1 VASDHWPSHQ
11 AIVTSSVY
19 TIRPLKTLGDCQRV
33 VDLEKR
39 VWGYSDGDDVVP
51 AAILIVSA
59 KRGGILLGAFDGSAE
74 MVGFVYSLA
83 AMKDGRPTQ
92 WSHMLGVLPAARDA
106 GLGGE
111 LKKEQRRRA
120 LDMGITLIEWTFD
133 PMQAL
138 NAHLNFAKLGVVVE
152 EYLENLY
159 GESSSPLHQGTP
171 TDRFI
176 AQWRLDAPH
185 VVRRLQSP
193 TLVMLRDEG
202 SFTAPLA
209 LSVVDDGRRLV
220 PRLTETLDARRV
232 AIEIPEGF
240 GNIMAADRAL
250 ALEWRLATRDAFTA
264 YLRRGYRVVDFF
276 FDKERGRG
284 RYLVVKGEGSAI

>member
-1 VASDHWPSHQ
+1 
-11 AIVTSSVY
+11 VTSSVY
-19 TIRPLKTLGDCQRV
+19 TIRPLKTLEDCQRV

-51 AAILIVSA
+51 AAILLVSA

-92 WSHMLGVLPAARDA
+92 WSHMLGVVPSARDA

-120 LDMGITLIEWTFD
+120 LEMGITLIEWTFD

-152 EYLENLY
+152 EYIENLY
-159 GESSSPLHQGTP
+159 GDSSSPLHLGTP

-193 TLVMLRDEG
+193 ALAMLRDEQ
-202 SFTAPLA
+202 SFTAPA
-209 LSVVDDGRRLV
+209 VLSVESVGGRLV
-220 PRLTETLDARRV
+220 PRLGDMPDVGRV
-232 AIEIPEGF
+232 TIEIPERF
-240 GNIMAADRAL
+240 GDIMASDRAL
-250 ALEWRLATRDAFTA
+250 AVEWRLATREAFTT
-264 YLRRGYRVVDFF
+264 YLKRGSRVVDFF
-276 FDKERGRG
+276 FDKEKGRG
-284 RYLVVKGEGSAI
+284 RYLVVRVA

>member
-1 VASDHWPSHQ
+1 VSSTA
-11 AIVTSSVY
+11 SVY
-19 TIRPLKTLGDCQRV
+19 TIRPLVTLDDCQRV

-59 KRGGILLGAFDGSAE
+59 KRGGILLGAFDASAD

-83 AMKDGRPTQ
+83 ATKDGRPTQ
-92 WSHMLGVLPAARDA
+92 WSHMLGVLPSARDA

-133 PMQAL
+133 PLQAL

-152 EYLENLY
+152 EYVENLY
-159 GESSSPLHQGTP
+159 GDSSSPLHQGTP

-193 TLVMLRDEG
+193 PLVLLRAPG
-202 SFTAPLA
+202 SFDAPAVLTVA
-209 LSVVDDGRRLV
+209 RDGGRPV
-220 PRLTETLDARRV
+220 PRLGEIADARRV
-232 AIEIPEGF
+232 AIEIPERF
-240 GNIMAADRAL
+240 GDIMAADRGL
-250 ALEWRLATRDAFTA
+250 ALEWRLATRQAFTA
-264 YLRRGYRVVDFF
+264 YLSRGYRVADFF
-276 FDKERGRG
+276 FDKEQGRG
-284 RYLVVKGEGSAI
+284 RYLVVRD